1 MADETT
7 VAHRC
12 ERDRGST
19 SLSVVLLT
27 PMMATL
33 LVFAVFAGR
42 LSSTKQE
49 VISASQDAARAAS
62 VRQYPAAAVADGR
75 AAAEATLRRRS
86 VSCASLTVAVDAAGL
101 VDRSEVS
108 ATVTCVMN
116 NSDLAGLGMPGTRT
130 ITSTSTVV
138 VDDYRG
144 GDG

>member
-1 MADETT
+1 MTRRREDE
-7 VAHRC
+7 
-12 ERDRGST
+12 RGST

-27 PMMATL
+27 PLMVTL

-62 VRQYPAAAVADGR
+62 VRQYPAAAIADGR
-75 AAAEATLRRRS
+75 AAAEATLSRRG
-86 VSCASLTVAVDAAGL
+86 VSCASLNVSIDAGGV
-101 VDRSEVS
+101 VDRSDVT

-116 NSDLAGLGMPGTRT
+116 NSDLVGLGMPGTRT
-130 ITSTSTVV
+130 ITFSSTVV

-144 GDG
+144 GEG